1 MWVDKNKYASYFVN
15 VSSQNKLWVLVSA
28 GLLLSNVLLA
38 VTLLSM
44 DKSQKIVVTP
54 PDFERPFW
62 VKGGEAST
70 EYIESMA
77 RYFSQLML
85 SYNRDNAKSQF
96 EVFLKFAN
104 PEFYGLLKNKL
115 YEDVERIKVK
125 EISSAFYL
133 MSIHVKKQT
142 AVVGGE
148 QVTMMG
154 SQIVARSQ
162 KYYEFKM
169 QYTSAGLS
177 VLGFSE
183 VKPESDASDNYQ
195 KVDHKDEMLLET
207 QKANTVI
214 EESGHTEN
222 SESSAQNE

>member
-1 MWVDKNKYASYFVN
+1 VDKNKYASYFVN
-15 VSSQNKLWVLVSA
+15 VSAQNKFWLLMSLGLLA
-28 GLLLSNVLLA
+28 SNLLLSA
-38 VTLLSM
+38 TLLFM
-44 DKSQKIVVTP
+44 DKTQKVVVTP
-54 PDFERPFW
+54 PDFDRPFW
-62 VKGGEAST
+62 VKGKEASA

-85 SYNRDNAKSQF
+85 SYNKESAKSQF
-96 EVFLKFAN
+96 EIFLKFAN
-104 PEFYGLLKNKL
+104 PEVYGLLKNKL
-115 YEDVERIKVK
+115 YDDVDRIRLK

-162 KYYEFKM
+162 KYYEFRM
-169 QYTSAGLS
+169 RYTSAGIS

-183 VKPESDASDNYQ
+183 VKPTSDKFDDYQ
-195 KVDHKDEMLLET
+195 SVDYKSEMLLET
-207 QKANTVI
+207 QQTAKNA
-214 EESGHTEN
+214 ESEGIHSES